1 MLALRS
7 KMAFFIST
15 KEKGASRV
23 LRSTGSLCIKK
34 RDKFATKQKFSF
46 APELIIEK
54 VANSNS

>member
-1 MLALRS
+1 
-7 KMAFFIST
+7 MAFFIST